1 MKYISGVACIILFI
15 PAAIS
20 VQAKAP
26 QMISIPAGSFQM
38 GSCKAT
44 AAMVEENKKRAFL
57 GQAPVSSNC
66 GANDSDANDDETPK
80 HKVNIEAFKLGKTE
94 VTLGEFKIF
103 IAKSGR
109 TDLVN
114 DDFMTENNRGDTA
127 PVVMVSWQDA
137 NAYIQ
142 WLNKTYGG
150 GYRLPSEA
158 EWEYACK
165 AGKETT
171 YCGSNNLGAVAWY
184 GGNSGRQQHGVAQ
197 KQPNAFGLYDMSG
210 NAWEWVQDCWHDNYH
225 GAPSNGS
232 AWTSSCASD
241 DRVLRGGSWISSNEA
256 SQRTSFRLN
265 LGSEDRDTSFGFRVA
280 QD

>member
-1 MKYISGVACIILFI
+1 MPVAFT
-15 PAAIS
+15 

-44 AAMVEENKKRAFL
+44 AAMAEENKKRTFL
-57 GQAPVSSNC
+57 GQAPVASNC
-66 GANDSDANDDETPK
+66 GATDSDASDDETPK
-80 HKVNIEAFKLGKTE
+80 HKVNIQAFKLSKTE

-114 DDFMTENNRGDTA
+114 DDFMNGNNRGDTA
-127 PVVMVSWQDA
+127 PVVMVSWHDA

-165 AGKETT
+165 AGKNMT
-171 YCGSNNLGAVAWY
+171 YCGSNNLDAVGWFVGNIVEQHQRAVAQNDLY
-184 GGNSGRQQHGVAQ
+184 QQ
-197 KQPNAFGLYDMSG
+197 
-210 NAWEWVQDCWHDNYH
+210 
-225 GAPSNGS
+225 
-232 AWTSSCASD
+232 
-241 DRVLRGGSWISSNEA
+241 
-256 SQRTSFRLN
+256 
-265 LGSEDRDTSFGFRVA
+265 
-280 QD
+280 